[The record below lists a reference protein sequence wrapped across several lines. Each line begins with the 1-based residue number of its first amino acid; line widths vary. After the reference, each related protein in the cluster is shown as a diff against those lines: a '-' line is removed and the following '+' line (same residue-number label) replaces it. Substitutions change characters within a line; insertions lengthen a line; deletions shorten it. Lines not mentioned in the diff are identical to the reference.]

1 MPCLHPQRHR
11 LAKWRHAWGA
21 LQKEDAAVEAVR
33 TALAVLD
40 AHLAQR
46 TFLVGHAVT
55 LADIVAGA
63 NLFHGFTK
71 VAPSPVPLLLHG
83 PADCAP

>member
-1 MPCLHPQRHR
+1 M
-11 LAKWRHAWGA
+11 
-21 LQKEDAAVEAVR
+21 EAVKK
-33 TALAVLD
+33 ALGVLD

-71 VAPSPVPLLLHG
+71 VLAAP
-83 PADCAP
+83 AACAA